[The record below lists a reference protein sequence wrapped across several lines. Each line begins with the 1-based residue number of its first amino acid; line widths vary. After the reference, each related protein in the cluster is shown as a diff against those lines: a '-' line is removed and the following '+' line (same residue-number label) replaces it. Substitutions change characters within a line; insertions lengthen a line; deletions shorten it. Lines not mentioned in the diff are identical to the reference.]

1 MVDLVPGKHRMDVPS
16 VASAWRTLVENLGEI
31 GVIRSPA
38 ENERAAHVLDE
49 LLEVTAAD
57 PEHPLSGLVDLVSG
71 LIEAYEADRF
81 GAPDASPAEVLRL
94 LIDANDLTQA
104 DLAEEVGGQPVVSAI
119 LNGRRQINAR
129 QAAALG
135 ARFGVSPALF
145 IAKPQVAEAAR
156 TKEKMLS
163 TGVNAFAEQGLALL
177 TTVLAD
183 EAVETGLLA
192 GFGRA
197 SRSTELALEA
207 GVASRVPN
215 RAYRTVAPPKK
226 AGAKGVTVQFFEGS
240 TYVC

>member
-1 MVDLVPGKHRMDVPS
+1 MDVPS
-16 VASAWRTLVENLGEI
+16 VASAWRTLVENLGEL
-31 GVIRSPA
+31 GVIRSPI
-38 ENERAAHVLDE
+38 ENERAAHLLDE

-57 PEHPLSGLVDLVSG
+57 PEHPLTGLVDLVSG
-71 LIEAYEADRF
+71 LIEAYEAERF

-94 LIDANDLTQA
+94 LIEANDLTQA

-145 IAKPQVAEAAR
+145 IAKPPVAEAAR
-156 TKEKMLS
+156 PEEKMPSIRL
-163 TGVNAFAEQGLALL
+163 NAVAKQGIVLL
-177 TTVLAD
+177 TTVLAPK
-183 EAVETGLLA
+183 AVETGLLS

-197 SRSTELALEA
+197 SRSTDVALKA
-207 GVASRVPN
+207 GVGSRLPS
-215 RAYRTVAPPKK
+215 RAYRTAASTEK
-226 AGAKGVTVQFFEGS
+226 AGARGVTVQFSEGS